1 MVKIWLK
8 NLIVVMIVSIFAF
21 CLGACSGNADNDD
34 NVDNQTPSTISVE
47 SVNLNTDSINL
58 AIGETKTLTATIKPS
73 DASDKSITWESSKV
87 EVATVSDGVVTAVA
101 LGKSVIKV
109 KTVDGNF
116 VAECNVTVYDAS
128 NPDGAL
134 ENEVFTFFNGKIT
147 GLTEYGKTL
156 SEVTITKSISEI
168 SIDAFDGSQVLEKIN
183 VSEENQAYKSVEG
196 NLYSYDLKTLYKFVD
211 RNLTEF
217 TLPETT
223 EIIEGNAFLGNSTLT
238 KVSIPES
245 VIEIN
250 DKAFFGCEQI
260 EEISYDSSKEVSIGA
275 SAFAGCSQLKTIV
288 MPSNAT
294 YGVTVFRG
302 CPIEN
307 ATIGVSGIKS
317 IEKNY
322 LKNITVIG
330 QGDLVGG
337 SFTNCVKIESV
348 QIENGVTSIGNSAF
362 SGCESLKTITLPET
376 LLSIGERAFYK
387 CEKIEKVDFNGSID
401 KWVTIKFLDYTS
413 NPTYFSKDLYVSNT
427 LLSDVVLTEATKI
440 SHRAFVNCKSIQSV
454 TLPNTVVEIEGGAF
468 KGCTSLSTVVL
479 SNALSKIGY
488 YAFANCTSLSQIE
501 LPSSL
506 TELKDGAFENCT
518 SLMKVNSLGT
528 IDNWAQIEFG
538 NYSSNPIY
546 YAKNLYIND
555 ALVTEAVLT
564 STIKISSYAFYNCDK
579 LTSIVIPDSVTSIGV
594 DAFNG
599 CLIESATLPTT
610 AISSIPKSKL
620 KEVVITSGE
629 SISDNAFYDCDKLT
643 SIVIP
648 DSVTSIGEDVFFGCR
663 SLTSIEVNS
672 NNIAYKSI
680 NGNLYSK
687 DGTILIQYAIGK
699 TDSSFTIPNS
709 VTSIGEGAFANC
721 TSLATI
727 IVGDQIAY
735 IGVNAFENTAYSN
748 TSTNWIDGVLYIDN
762 YLINVLADQEKVIVK
777 KEVKYVGVSA
787 FASLS
792 SNTKIL
798 FNGVESEFDAIV
810 IDQDNK
816 VFNKDNIY
824 FYNEQE
830 PQLNEGQTA
839 YLGNYWRYVEGVATV
854 WVYEVPEE

>member
-34 NVDNQTPSTISVE
+34 NGDNQTPSTISVE

-87 EVATVSDGVVTAVA
+87 EVATVSDGVITAVA

-440 SHRAFVNCKSIQSV
+440 SHRAFVNCKSIKSV

-488 YAFANCTSLSQIE
+488 YAFANCTSLIQIE

-506 TELKDGAFENCT
+506 TELKDGAFE
-518 SLMKVNSLGT
+518 
-528 IDNWAQIEFG
+528 
-538 NYSSNPIY
+538 
-546 YAKNLYIND
+546 
-555 ALVTEAVLT
+555 
-564 STIKISSYAFYNCDK
+564 
-579 LTSIVIPDSVTSIGV
+579 
-594 DAFNG
+594 
-599 CLIESATLPTT
+599 
-610 AISSIPKSKL
+610 
-620 KEVVITSGE
+620 
-629 SISDNAFYDCDKLT
+629 
-643 SIVIP
+643 
-648 DSVTSIGEDVFFGCR
+648 
-663 SLTSIEVNS
+663 
-672 NNIAYKSI
+672 
-680 NGNLYSK
+680 
-687 DGTILIQYAIGK
+687 
-699 TDSSFTIPNS
+699 
-709 VTSIGEGAFANC
+709 NC

>member
-1 MVKIWLK
+1 MAKIWLK

-21 CLGACSGNADNDD
+21 CLSACNGNTDNDD
-34 NVDNQTPSTISVE
+34 NGDTQTPSTISVE
-47 SVNLNTDSINL
+47 SVKLNTDSINL

-73 DASDKSITWESSKV
+73 DASDKSVTWESSKV
-87 EVATVSDGVVTAVA
+87 EVATVSDGIITAVA
-101 LGKSVIKV
+101 LGESVIKV

-116 VAECNVTVYDAS
+116 VAECNVIVYDDS

-168 SIDAFDGSQVLEKIN
+168 SLDAFDDSQVLEKIN
-183 VSEENQAYKSVEG
+183 VSEENQAYKSVES

-223 EIIEGNAFLGNSTLT
+223 EIIEDNAFLGNSTLT

-250 DKAFFGCEQI
+250 DKAFFGCKKI
-260 EEISYDSSKEVSIGA
+260 EEINYNSSKEVSIGA

-288 MPSNAT
+288 MPGNAT
-294 YGVTVFRG
+294 YGVSAFSG
-302 CPIEN
+302 CRIEN
-307 ATIGVSGIKS
+307 ATIGVSGIKC

-322 LKNITVIG
+322 LKKVTVTG

-337 SFTNCVKIESV
+337 SFANCVKIESV
-348 QIENGVTSIGNSAF
+348 QIEKGVTSIGNSAF

-387 CEKIEKVDFNGSID
+387 CENIEKVDFNGSID
-401 KWVTIKFLDYTS
+401 KWVAVKFLDYTS
-413 NPTYFSKDLYVSNT
+413 NPTYFSKDLYISNT
-427 LLSDVVLTEATKI
+427 LLSDVELTEATKI
-440 SHRAFVNCKSIQSV
+440 SYNAFVNCNSIKSV
-454 TLPNTVVEIEGGAF
+454 TLSDTVVEIEGGAF

-518 SLMKVNSLGT
+518 SLIKVNSLGT
-528 IDNWAQIEFG
+528 IDSWAQIEFG

-555 ALVTEAVLT
+555 VLVTDAVLT
-564 STIKISSYAFYNCDK
+564 SATKISSYAFYNCESV
-579 LTSIVIPDSVTSIGV
+579 TSIVIPNSVTSIGV
-594 DAFNG
+594 DAF
-599 CLIESATLPTT
+599 E
-610 AISSIPKSKL
+610 
-620 KEVVITSGE
+620 
-629 SISDNAFYDCDKLT
+629 
-643 SIVIP
+643 
-648 DSVTSIGEDVFFGCR
+648 
-663 SLTSIEVNS
+663 
-672 NNIAYKSI
+672 
-680 NGNLYSK
+680 
-687 DGTILIQYAIGK
+687 
-699 TDSSFTIPNS
+699 
-709 VTSIGEGAFANC
+709 NC

-727 IVGDQIAY
+727 TMGDQIAY
-735 IGVNAFENTAYSN
+735 IGVKAFENTAYSN
-748 TSTNWIDGVLYIDN
+748 TATNWIDGVLYIDN

-798 FNGVESEFDAIV
+798 FNGVKSEFDAIV
-810 IDQDNK
+810 IDQDNSALSK
-816 VFNKDNIY
+816 GIIY
-824 FYNEQE
+824 FYSEQE

-839 YLGNYWRYVEGVATV
+839 YVGNYWRYVENDATV